1 MCTSSKNLHINN
13 TEVIKVAYSDREL
26 LARIIQCE
34 AGGEGDNGMR
44 AVATV
49 TLNRVNVSEG
59 EYARVSQGGN
69 IRNIIFQ
76 EGQFDCARET
86 IRNQYNP
93 QNIYNMNPTDIHYEI
108 ADWALSGNRLNEI
121 GECLWYLN
129 PFRPSCCSTFPSN
142 GSGTLHT
149 RLGKHCFY
157 RPTEI
162 YSRT

>member
-1 MCTSSKNLHINN
+1 M
-13 TEVIKVAYSDREL
+13 AYSDREL

-34 AGGEGDNGMR
+34 AGGEGDNGMK
-44 AVATV
+44 AVASV
-49 TLNRVNVSEG
+49 VMNRVNVSEG

-76 EGQFDCARET
+76 ERQFDCSTDTLLGR
-86 IRNQYNP
+86 YNP
-93 QNIYNMNPTDIHYEI
+93 QNIYNMNPTDEHYYI

-129 PFRPSCCSTFPSN
+129 PFRPSCGSTFPSN
-142 GSGTLHT
+142 GSGTFHT

-157 RPTEI
+157 RPTER
-162 YSRT
+162 YRET